1 MAEGWTAARVAEL
14 RRMIAGKLSFANIA
28 VRLGITRNACI
39 GKASRLKIAVPNKSE
54 AAPPAVRR
62 MVREAKRLRRAK
74 ARRSRSRC
82 DEAATA
88 WGQDQCGCAV
98 SLRGAL
104 KAAQIPPTVA
114 PGSLNLAIGT
124 LEAHHCRYI
133 TNDDLSHATYCGHNA
148 VTGTSW
154 CAFHL
159 ERVREVVVVEASP
172 PLVAAATQPS
182 AAHSRESR
190 SPAFF
195 AKTGSPHPRG

>member
-1 MAEGWTAARVAEL
+1 IRPFWWRCGRLRGCSSVTRCYVPKSKRWSKCSEVEAAMAEGWTAARVAEL

-104 KAAQIPPTVA
+104 K
-114 PGSLNLAIGT
+114 
-124 LEAHHCRYI
+124 
-133 TNDDLSHATYCGHNA
+133 
-148 VTGTSW
+148 
-154 CAFHL
+154 
-159 ERVREVVVVEASP
+159 
-172 PLVAAATQPS
+172 
-182 AAHSRESR
+182 
-190 SPAFF
+190 
-195 AKTGSPHPRG
+195 